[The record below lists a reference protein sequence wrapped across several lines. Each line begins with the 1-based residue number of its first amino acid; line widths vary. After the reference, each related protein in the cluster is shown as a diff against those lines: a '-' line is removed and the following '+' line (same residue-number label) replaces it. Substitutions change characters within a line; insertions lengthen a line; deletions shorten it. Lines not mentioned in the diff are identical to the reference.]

1 MYPYLC
7 RLSALLPLIA
17 STIAPSLCQA
27 QTTYPNRA
35 IHFITPFPP
44 GGSLDPLTRMSAQ
57 KLSEKWGVPI
67 IVENRPGANTIIGT
81 NAVAKSLPDGYT
93 ILVAGNP
100 HVVNPSL
107 FPTPYDA
114 IKDFTGVATIARSRQ
129 VLIVNPSLPVLN
141 LKGLI
146 ALAKSKPGQ
155 LTFGS
160 SGVGNTNH
168 LAGELFGSITGTKML
183 HIPYKG
189 GGPAI
194 IDLISGQLQLS
205 FHVPVS
211 VIPHI
216 KNKRLKALAITG
228 KTRAL
233 ALPEVLTFEEAG
245 LPEFEISG
253 WTGLFAP
260 ANTPKEIVEKI
271 AGEMARILI
280 MPEIIERLSNQGLEP
295 FISNSEQFNAL
306 LKMDMAKYAKII
318 KDANIKVEN

>member
-1 MYPYLC
+1 MYPYLY

-189 GGPAI
+189 GGPVLNDLLGGH
-194 IDLISGQLQLS
+194 IDVAFLPAPIVIQLIESNRVTLLGSTHTLSTRYKNWINYAGYCLVLPKDTSPETAKFWNGIVKEYLDDTTVQKDITLNLGAVPESGRDFLKNN
-205 FHVPVS
+205 
-211 VIPHI
+211 IDKI
-216 KNKRLKALAITG
+216 KASK
-228 KTRAL
+228 
-233 ALPEVLTFEEAG
+233 
-245 LPEFEISG
+245 
-253 WTGLFAP
+253 
-260 ANTPKEIVEKI
+260 
-271 AGEMARILI
+271 
-280 MPEIIERLSNQGLEP
+280 
-295 FISNSEQFNAL
+295 
-306 LKMDMAKYAKII
+306 
-318 KDANIKVEN
+318 